1 MSTEKQKR
9 TAKRNINKA
18 RQNVPPEKPAEAHQ
32 KGREKPGATG
42 EGEFYHIEVRPKQEF
57 TSFRTHDVGEKGGIE
72 RVAGQR
78 EDGSWDDQ
86 KWLISKEMAH
96 VENGKLIPDTTDAGE
111 VLNALGSQP
120 VQVEGD
126 RFKAEPR
133 EAKKR
138 TAAKGKA

>member
-1 MSTEKQKR
+1 
-9 TAKRNINKA
+9 
-18 RQNVPPEKPAEAHQ
+18 VPPEKPAEADQ
-32 KGREKPGATG
+32 RGREKPGATG
-42 EGEFYHIEVRPKQEF
+42 EGGFYHIEVRPKQEF

-86 KWLISKEMAH
+86 KWLISKEMAR
-96 VENGKLIPDTTDAGE
+96 VENGRLIPDTADARE
-111 VLNALGSQP
+111 VLNALGSEP